1 MRKMKDVAI
10 LLGETKD
17 RLYDFGM
24 MDEQFIQGVKL
35 LCELGFE
42 VEVNCMLND
51 FENFIFNNV

>member
-24 MDEQFIQGVKL
+24 MDEQFIQQVKL

-42 VEVNCMLND
+42 TEVNCMIHD